1 MRNRKINSTKPKL
14 KDLHYLFKLNVKDNK
29 LFLTH
34 ISNKTSMKGLRPSTA
49 LRPLCIPCLA
59 SLNENLAPIAAT
71 AQTDPSLTLWSQGYV
86 TKDKGCPCISAK
98 NIPFTVH
105 QFKKRCNCQSFW
117 AIDDIFPLSHKM
129 TAIQWY
135 NNTMEAIET
144 ILKRVMQLH
153 NDRTGKKVTTRYSN
167 GQLLEPRIK
176 RKYAWV
182 GIFKD
187 GVTNNENFKS

>member
-1 MRNRKINSTKPKL
+1 
-14 KDLHYLFKLNVKDNK
+14 
-29 LFLTH
+29 
-34 ISNKTSMKGLRPSTA
+34 
-49 LRPLCIPCLA
+49 
-59 SLNENLAPIAAT
+59 
-71 AQTDPSLTLWSQGYV
+71 
-86 TKDKGCPCISAK
+86 
-98 NIPFTVH
+98 
-105 QFKKRCNCQSFW
+105 
-117 AIDDIFPLSHKM
+117 
-129 TAIQWY
+129 
-135 NNTMEAIET
+135 MEAIET